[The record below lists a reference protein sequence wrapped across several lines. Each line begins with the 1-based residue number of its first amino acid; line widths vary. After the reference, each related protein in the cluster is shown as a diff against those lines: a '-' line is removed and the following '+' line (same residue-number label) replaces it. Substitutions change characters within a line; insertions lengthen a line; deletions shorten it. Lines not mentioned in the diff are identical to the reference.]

1 MYIKS
6 LDLSKIAPQ
15 HIDTEGKKLYG
26 VTAVGWYE
34 KTEDGVYTIVKLA
47 WRYTNEKE
55 RRSLYYDEMFI
66 LLENGGDRMISREEL
81 IEIIGDNPNISKV
94 EYGTNIGGDYY

>member
-1 MYIKS
+1 M
-6 LDLSKIAPQ
+6 
-15 HIDTEGKKLYG
+15 
-26 VTAVGWYE
+26 
-34 KTEDGVYTIVKLA
+34 KLA

-55 RRSLYYDEMFI
+55 IRSLYYDEMFI